1 MALLKYFKK
10 PGVTD
15 ELRPEE
21 LDKRQTTS
29 DENGQEDHPTGS
41 VLPTPKNGGETSF
54 KQKRHHPSSTSIQL
68 KSKRRKWN
76 NDYVKYG
83 FYLPNEEEQN
93 PYPATQCL
101 FCSAKYKNS
110 NLVPSKL
117 LSHLKMQHSEHKNKS
132 KEFFEATR
140 AELKKQQR
148 SFDSIM
154 VHQEKEEKS
163 LLMTSMEIAH
173 ILMKNKK
180 PFTLAETVILP
191 CLEIAAQH
199 LHGGKKPRDKVRSI
213 PLSDSTMKRRS
224 VAVAEDLKDQLL
236 TRLRAAP
243 WFGLQFDETTDIV
256 NVAQLLAYCRFP
268 DSQSK
273 KIVEHFLFCLP
284 LGVQTTAEEIF
295 TKINEF
301 MVKNNLSWKKCACV
315 TTDGAAAMVGSK
327 KGVVKKIKD
336 VAPSCC
342 SIHCIIHREAL
353 AAKNLLS
360 NVGKSDFDEII
371 SDVVKIV
378 NNIRAKAKKS
388 RMFEQL
394 CKEMDAEFSK
404 LLLHAEVRWLSC
416 GKVLNRFLTLRE
428 EVCVFLTEEEDERA
442 VKLQDN
448 YWIARL
454 SYMASIFE
462 KLNQLN
468 LSLQGFGGDI
478 FDVTGKIEAFKLKI
492 GLWKRKVETKDFGS
506 FSFLDQ
512 FLKECNWE
520 VLSPSLEE
528 NIKDF
533 VIFHLD
539 SLEKK
544 FSIYFPDQ
552 EARALEECMWIVNP
566 FVSANT
572 RLANL
577 ESLTPTL
584 LELSTDFAQKSSF
597 HEFSYYGDFWCSLLG
612 IPEYQELAR
621 MAMTYL
627 VRMPTTY
634 LAEKGFS
641 NLVDIKTKKRNQLQD
656 VDSLMRGALES
667 EIKPRFEKI
676 VGTMQQQPSH

>member
-1 MALLKYFKK
+1 MAVKRASSKK
-10 PGVTD
+10 GIIH
-15 ELRPEE
+15 
-21 LDKRQTTS
+21 Q
-29 DENGQEDHPTGS
+29 
-41 VLPTPKNGGETSF
+41 
-54 KQKRHHPSSTSIQL
+54 
-68 KSKRRKWN
+68 
-76 NDYVKYG
+76 
-83 FYLPNEEEQN
+83 
-93 PYPATQCL
+93 
-101 FCSAKYKNS
+101 YKNS

-213 PLSDSTMKRRS
+213 PLSDSSMKRRS

-371 SDVVKIV
+371 SDV
-378 NNIRAKAKKS
+378 KK
-388 RMFEQL
+388 
-394 CKEMDAEFSK
+394 K
-404 LLLHAEVRWLSC
+404 
-416 GKVLNRFLTLRE
+416 T
-428 EVCVFLTEEEDERA
+428 

-492 GLWKRKVETKDFGS
+492 GLWKRKVETKDF
-506 FSFLDQ
+506 
-512 FLKECNWE
+512 
-520 VLSPSLEE
+520 
-528 NIKDF
+528 
-533 VIFHLD
+533 
-539 SLEKK
+539 
-544 FSIYFPDQ
+544 
-552 EARALEECMWIVNP
+552 
-566 FVSANT
+566 ANT

>member
-1 MALLKYFKK
+1 
-10 PGVTD
+10 
-15 ELRPEE
+15 
-21 LDKRQTTS
+21 
-29 DENGQEDHPTGS
+29 
-41 VLPTPKNGGETSF
+41 
-54 KQKRHHPSSTSIQL
+54 
-68 KSKRRKWN
+68 
-76 NDYVKYG
+76 
-83 FYLPNEEEQN
+83 
-93 PYPATQCL
+93 
-101 FCSAKYKNS
+101 
-110 NLVPSKL
+110 
-117 LSHLKMQHSEHKNKS
+117 MQHSEHKNKS

-213 PLSDSTMKRRS
+213 PLSDSSMKRRS

-492 GLWKRKVETKDFGS
+492 GLWKRKVETKDF
-506 FSFLDQ
+506 
-512 FLKECNWE
+512 
-520 VLSPSLEE
+520 
-528 NIKDF
+528 
-533 VIFHLD
+533 
-539 SLEKK
+539 
-544 FSIYFPDQ
+544 
-552 EARALEECMWIVNP
+552 
-566 FVSANT
+566 ANT

>member
-132 KEFFEATR
+132 KEFFEAIR

-173 ILMKNKK
+173 ILMKYKK

-199 LHGGKKPRDKVRSI
+199 LHGGKKPLDKVRSI
-213 PLSDSTMKRRS
+213 PLSDSSMKRRS

-301 MVKNNLSWKKCACV
+301 MVKNNLSWKKMCLCYHRW
-315 TTDGAAAMVGSK
+315 G
-327 KGVVKKIKD
+327 
-336 VAPSCC
+336 C
-342 SIHCIIHREAL
+342 S
-353 AAKNLLS
+353 N
-360 NVGKSDFDEII
+360 G
-371 SDVVKIV
+371 
-378 NNIRAKAKKS
+378 
-388 RMFEQL
+388 
-394 CKEMDAEFSK
+394 
-404 LLLHAEVRWLSC
+404 
-416 GKVLNRFLTLRE
+416 
-428 EVCVFLTEEEDERA
+428 
-442 VKLQDN
+442 
-448 YWIARL
+448 
-454 SYMASIFE
+454 
-462 KLNQLN
+462 
-468 LSLQGFGGDI
+468 
-478 FDVTGKIEAFKLKI
+478 
-492 GLWKRKVETKDFGS
+492 WK
-506 FSFLDQ
+506 
-512 FLKECNWE
+512 
-520 VLSPSLEE
+520 
-528 NIKDF
+528 
-533 VIFHLD
+533 
-539 SLEKK
+539 
-544 FSIYFPDQ
+544 
-552 EARALEECMWIVNP
+552 
-566 FVSANT
+566 
-572 RLANL
+572 
-577 ESLTPTL
+577 
-584 LELSTDFAQKSSF
+584 
-597 HEFSYYGDFWCSLLG
+597 
-612 IPEYQELAR
+612 
-621 MAMTYL
+621 
-627 VRMPTTY
+627 
-634 LAEKGFS
+634 
-641 NLVDIKTKKRNQLQD
+641 
-656 VDSLMRGALES
+656 
-667 EIKPRFEKI
+667 
-676 VGTMQQQPSH
+676 

>member
-93 PYPATQCL
+93 PYPAT
-101 FCSAKYKNS
+101 
-110 NLVPSKL
+110 
-117 LSHLKMQHSEHKNKS
+117 
-132 KEFFEATR
+132 R

-213 PLSDSTMKRRS
+213 PLSDSSMKRRS

-544 FSIYFPDQ
+544 FSIYFLIKRQ
-552 EARALEECMWIVNP
+552 EHSKNVCGL
-566 FVSANT
+566 
-572 RLANL
+572 
-577 ESLTPTL
+577 
-584 LELSTDFAQKSSF
+584 
-597 HEFSYYGDFWCSLLG
+597 
-612 IPEYQELAR
+612 
-621 MAMTYL
+621 
-627 VRMPTTY
+627 
-634 LAEKGFS
+634 
-641 NLVDIKTKKRNQLQD
+641 
-656 VDSLMRGALES
+656 
-667 EIKPRFEKI
+667 
-676 VGTMQQQPSH
+676 

>member
-1 MALLKYFKK
+1 MGY
-10 PGVTD
+10 
-15 ELRPEE
+15 
-21 LDKRQTTS
+21 
-29 DENGQEDHPTGS
+29 
-41 VLPTPKNGGETSF
+41 
-54 KQKRHHPSSTSIQL
+54 
-68 KSKRRKWN
+68 
-76 NDYVKYG
+76 
-83 FYLPNEEEQN
+83 
-93 PYPATQCL
+93 
-101 FCSAKYKNS
+101 
-110 NLVPSKL
+110 
-117 LSHLKMQHSEHKNKS
+117 
-132 KEFFEATR
+132 
-140 AELKKQQR
+140 
-148 SFDSIM
+148 
-154 VHQEKEEKS
+154 
-163 LLMTSMEIAH
+163 ME
-173 ILMKNKK
+173 
-180 PFTLAETVILP
+180 
-191 CLEIAAQH
+191 
-199 LHGGKKPRDKVRSI
+199 G
-213 PLSDSTMKRRS
+213 
-224 VAVAEDLKDQLL
+224 
-236 TRLRAAP
+236 
-243 WFGLQFDETTDIV
+243 
-256 NVAQLLAYCRFP
+256 
-268 DSQSK
+268 
-273 KIVEHFLFCLP
+273 
-284 LGVQTTAEEIF
+284 
-295 TKINEF
+295 INY
-301 MVKNNLSWKKCACV
+301 SYY
-315 TTDGAAAMVGSK
+315 T
-327 KGVVKKIKD
+327 
-336 VAPSCC
+336 
-342 SIHCIIHREAL
+342 IIHREAL

-492 GLWKRKVETKDFGS
+492 GLWKRKVETKDF
-506 FSFLDQ
+506 
-512 FLKECNWE
+512 
-520 VLSPSLEE
+520 
-528 NIKDF
+528 
-533 VIFHLD
+533 
-539 SLEKK
+539 
-544 FSIYFPDQ
+544 
-552 EARALEECMWIVNP
+552 
-566 FVSANT
+566 ANT